1 MTETEATTE
10 REASPDEAVEWAH
23 RAMRHRRF
31 DAAESALAQVR
42 AEFPDHAGALHLTGL
57 LRHLKGETR
66 EALALVERAAELAP
80 DDAAVWNNL
89 GNLRL
94 CVEDS
99 DGAQAA
105 WFRCLDLVPDHPSA
119 LSNVA
124 LLLRHAGHLDE
135 AEKLY
140 GRALEADPDS
150 VVAINNLGTIALVRG
165 DDDGARVLFERALA
179 LEPGFGQAWRNLGEA
194 LHRLGRNSEA
204 VTCFWKSI
212 SIDQGD
218 RAARKLLV
226 YALHNLGQPDRAKQ
240 VAREWLDLDPDDP
253 DARHH
258 YAAVTGEN
266 VPERASDAYVERAFD
281 AYASTFDDSLGSLH
295 YRAPEFLADLLGR
308 VAPDLKAAS
317 ILDAG
322 CGTGLLGSRVRDR
335 AGRLDGI
342 DLSSGMLD
350 KARARGLY
358 DRLDKAE
365 ITAAMAERPAAYDAV
380 IAADTLCYFGDLA
393 AVVAAAGTAL
403 KPGGHLLFTVEAL
416 PADDPRPHHLHEGSG
431 RYAHSVAHIESS
443 VAAAGLRLVACEAGV
458 LRTEGLK
465 PVDGWIVASRKP

>member
-1 MTETEATTE
+1 MTETDATIE

-31 DAAESALAQVR
+31 DAAEAALAQVL
-42 AEFPDHAGALHLTGL
+42 AEFPEHAGALHLTGL
-57 LRHLKGETR
+57 LRHLQGETR
-66 EALALVERAAELAP
+66 EALGFVERAAALAP
-80 DDAAVWNNL
+80 QDAGVWNNL

-105 WFRCLDLVPDHPSA
+105 WFRCLELVPDHPSA

-140 GRALEADPDS
+140 GRALEANPNS

-165 DDDGARVLFERALA
+165 DDDAARVLFEKALA

-226 YALHNLGQPDRAKQ
+226 YALYNLGQPDRAKQ

-266 VPERASDAYVERAFD
+266 VPARASDAYVERAFD

-295 YRAPEFLADLLGR
+295 YRAPEYVADLLGR
-308 VAPDLKAAS
+308 IAPDLKAAA

-322 CGTGLLGSRVRDR
+322 CGTGLVAPRVKDR
-335 AGRLDGI
+335 AARLDGI
-342 DLSSGMLD
+342 DLSGGMLD

-365 ITAAMAERPAAYDAV
+365 ITAAMAERPDTYDVV
-380 IAADTLCYFGDLA
+380 ISADTFCYFGDLF
-393 AVVAAAGTAL
+393 AVVAAAAVAL
-403 KPGGHLLFTVEAL
+403 KSGGLLLFTVEAL
-416 PADDPRPHHLHEGSG
+416 PDGDERTYHLHEGNG
-431 RYAHSVAHIESS
+431 RYAHSAAYVDSA
-443 VAAAGLRLVACEAGV
+443 VAAAGLDLVAREADV
-458 LRTEGLK
+458 LRSEGLK
-465 PVDGWIVASRKP
+465 PVDGWVIASRKP